1 MGGTYTVVTESGTS
15 VDCDVVMYATGR
27 KGKIEGLEL
36 DKAVPELK
44 TEGSFIPV
52 DEYSKTNIDN
62 IYAVGDITNRMAL
75 TPVALMEGHCL
86 ADTVF
91 GGMDRP
97 SDHKSVASTVFTSPE
112 LGTVGYT
119 EAEAAAK
126 YKNITVYKTRFRP
139 MMHSFPKSEMYTV
152 MKVIVD
158 SATDKVVGCHIATD
172 GAGEMVQGVAI
183 AIKMGATKS
192 DFDKTIGIHPTTAEE
207 LDDAYSI
214 LQIRRW
220 CQSRK
225 VNESVNEE

>member
-119 EAEAAAK
+119 EAEAASK
-126 YKNITVYKTRFRP
+126 FKNITVYKTRFRP
-139 MMHSFPKSEMYTV
+139 MMHSFPKSEMYTM

-158 SATDKVVGCHIATD
+158 TSIKWLDVTLRPMVPVKWCKVLRSPSRWVRPKVIL
-172 GAGEMVQGVAI
+172 
-183 AIKMGATKS
+183 IKRS
-192 DFDKTIGIHPTTAEE
+192 V
-207 LDDAYSI
+207 SI
-214 LQIRRW
+214 QRR
-220 CQSRK
+220 RK
-225 VNESVNEE
+225 N